1 MIESRA
7 QSHVVVVVLGYV
19 GLTLAIHLA
28 EKDLFVQGVEIRKN
42 VLDSLAEGKS
52 TFWEPN
58 LNNLI
63 EKNLLSGRFRPGSK
77 IESLGTPQVF
87 IITVGTPLYGEKLIN
102 MEPLSRATKEV
113 AEEIKDGDLVLLRS
127 TVGVGSTRDF
137 VKPILDSTGKKFFL
151 AFAPERTLEG
161 TALLEL
167 AHLPQIV
174 GGVDETSLDVAS
186 RFFESIDT
194 KVIRVSNS
202 ETAEMIKL
210 VDNMQRD
217 SRFAISNE
225 VASMCN
231 LTSKIRAREVIMK
244 GKIDYPRTELHLP
257 GPVGGP
263 CLEKDP
269 YILVES
275 MYGKGFKDSLSI
287 AARETNLNVIPRGL
301 TPILELIS
309 KRKIRKPQVS
319 LLGMAFKGQPRTDD
333 LRGSSS
339 IQIIEFLKNEISNCQ
354 IKVWDPL
361 VQHSDLADQK
371 VDQCLNIAETVMD
384 ADLVILATNHQ
395 ELNEIDVI
403 ELSTKLNSN
412 AVIYDFLDR
421 FEIANPLPNEVTY
434 LGWGNMTDVAWVE
447 R

>member
-1 MIESRA
+1 MIESKP
-7 QSHVVVVVLGYV
+7 QSNVVVVGLGYV

-28 EKDLFVQGVEIRKN
+28 EKELVVQGVEIRKN
-42 VLDSLAEGKS
+42 VLDKLGKSES

-58 LNNLI
+58 LNSLI
-63 EKNLLSGRFRPGSK
+63 KKNLLTGRFTAGSE
-77 IESLGTPQVF
+77 IESQDIPRVF
-87 IITVGTPLYGEKLIN
+87 IITVGTPLHGEKLIN
-102 MEPLSRATKEV
+102 MEPLKRATKEV
-113 AEEIKDGDLVLLRS
+113 SGAINNGDLVLLRS
-127 TVGVGSTRDF
+127 TVGVGSTREF
-137 VKPILDSTGKKFFL
+137 VKPILDSTGKKFYL

-161 TALLEL
+161 TALVEL
-167 AHLPQIV
+167 SHLPQII
-174 GGVDETSLDVAS
+174 GGIDEASLEVAS

-194 KVIRVSNS
+194 KVIKVSNS

-231 LTSKIRAREVIMK
+231 LNSQIRAREVILK
-244 GKIDYPRTELHLP
+244 GKNNYPRTDLHLP

-275 MYGKGFKDSLSI
+275 TYGRGFKDSLSI
-287 AARETNLNVIPRGL
+287 SARQTNLSVIPRGL
-301 TPILELIS
+301 SPMLEIIE
-309 KRKIRKPQVS
+309 KRKLKNPKIS

-339 IQIIEFLKNEISNCQ
+339 IQIIEFLRKEISSCQ

-361 VQHSDLADQK
+361 VQPSDLMHLN
-371 VDQCLNIAETVMD
+371 VDHYLSITETIMD
-384 ADLVILATNHQ
+384 ADLVVFVTNHQ
-395 ELNEIDVI
+395 ELNEIDI
-403 ELSTKLNSN
+403 NELSTKLNTG
-412 AVIYDFLDR
+412 AVLYDFLDR
-421 FEIANPLPNEVTY
+421 FETAHPLPNGVTY
-434 LGWGNMTDVAWVE
+434 FGWGNMTNIACE
-447 R
+447 G

>member
-1 MIESRA
+1 MIESKP
-7 QSHVVVVVLGYV
+7 QSNVVVVGLGYV

-28 EKDLFVQGVEIRKN
+28 EKELEVQGVEIRKN
-42 VLDSLAEGKS
+42 VLDKLTKGES

-58 LNNLI
+58 LNSLI
-63 EKNLLSGRFRPGSK
+63 EKNLLLGRFTVGFE
-77 IESLGTPQVF
+77 IESQDIPRVF

-102 MEPLSRATKEV
+102 MEPLKRATKEV
-113 AEEIKDGDLVLLRS
+113 SRAINNGDLVLLRS
-127 TVGVGSTRDF
+127 TVGVGSTREF
-137 VKPILDSTGKKFFL
+137 VKPILDSTGKKFYL

-167 AHLPQIV
+167 NHLPQII
-174 GGVDETSLDVAS
+174 GGIDEASLEVAS
-186 RFFESIDT
+186 KFFESIDT
-194 KVIRVSNS
+194 KVIKVSNS

-231 LTSKIRAREVIMK
+231 LNSQIRAREVILK
-244 GKIDYPRTELHLP
+244 GKIDYPRTDLHLP

-275 MYGKGFKDSLSI
+275 MYGRGFKDSLSI
-287 AARETNLNVIPRGL
+287 SARQTNFSVIPRGL
-301 TPILELIS
+301 SSMLELIE
-309 KRKIRKPQVS
+309 KRKLKNPKIS

-339 IQIIEFLKNEISNCQ
+339 IQIIEFLRKEMSNCQ

-361 VQHSDLADQK
+361 VQPSDLMHLT
-371 VDQCLNIAETVMD
+371 VDHYLSIAETIVG
-384 ADLVILATNHQ
+384 ADLVVFVTNHQ
-395 ELNEIDVI
+395 ELNEIDI
-403 ELSTKLNSN
+403 NELSKKLNTS
-412 AVIYDFLDR
+412 AVLYDFLDR
-421 FEIANPLPNEVTY
+421 FEIAHPLPNGVTY
-434 LGWGNMTDVAWVE
+434 FGWGNMTNKACE
-447 R
+447 G